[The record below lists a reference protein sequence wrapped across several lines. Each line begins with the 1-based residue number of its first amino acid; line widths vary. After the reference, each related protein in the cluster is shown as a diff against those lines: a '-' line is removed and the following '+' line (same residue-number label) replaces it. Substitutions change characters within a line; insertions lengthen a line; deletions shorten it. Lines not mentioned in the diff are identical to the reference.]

1 ERLKTALPPSPDDQA
16 KGLATNQAKLHA
28 LLPPLGAA
36 MDAAF
41 TQAATAPD
49 GPVRTWAAV
58 RCGALDRRP
67 IVGPV
72 DSVRQPGLWLCTAM
86 GARGL
91 TLSLLCGELI
101 AARLHSEPLPL
112 DAPLARAL
120 SSERWLG
127 YEPQ

>member
-1 ERLKTALPPSPDDQA
+1 
-16 KGLATNQAKLHA
+16 
-28 LLPPLGAA
+28 
-36 MDAAF
+36 
-41 TQAATAPD
+41 
-49 GPVRTWAAV
+49 
-58 RCGALDRRP
+58 
-67 IVGPV
+67 
-72 DSVRQPGLWLCTAM
+72 M